1 MKPIRILVVDD
12 SRTSLFMETM
22 ILRKHHYE
30 VITASD
36 GVEAVDKAAMEQPD
50 LVLMDVV
57 MPHMTGLEAC
67 AELRRRPDTRQ
78 IPVILCTT
86 RGEIDNVEEGF
97 EAGCDDYL
105 MKPVKGL
112 DVLLKVAACLEARGR
127 TQEQPSTATA

>member
-36 GVEAVDKAAMEQPD
+36 GAEAVDKAVAEQPD

-57 MPHMTGLEAC
+57 MPRMTGLEAC
-67 AELRRRPDTRQ
+67 AELRRREDTRE

-86 RGEIDNVEEGF
+86 RGESDNVEAGWA
-97 EAGCDDYL
+97 AGCDEYVT
-105 MKPVKGL
+105 KPIKGL
-112 DVLLKVAACLEARGR
+112 DVLLKVASCLEAHGR
-127 TQEQPSTATA
+127 AKAAPGTATA